1 MGHGIIKDPIVGIAA
16 ALTSPNG
23 EPSLITHGL
32 NCSGYRY
39 ATVVGIVTTE
49 ATDTSDFAVW
59 LFYKT
64 SGSTTKP
71 ITGLWVRDTRTNGT
85 GTMTATEG
93 TDGDTV
99 KTELEIAG
107 ASRIY
112 VEWESRTDGDTRVL
126 AWILLSN
133 PAVAAG

>member
-1 MGHGIIKDPIVGIAA
+1 
-16 ALTSPNG
+16 
-23 EPSLITHGL
+23 
-32 NCSGYRY
+32 
-39 ATVVGIVTTE
+39 
-49 ATDTSDFAVW
+49 
-59 LFYKT
+59 
-64 SGSTTKP
+64 
-71 ITGLWVRDTRTNGT
+71 
-85 GTMTATEG
+85 MTAPEG